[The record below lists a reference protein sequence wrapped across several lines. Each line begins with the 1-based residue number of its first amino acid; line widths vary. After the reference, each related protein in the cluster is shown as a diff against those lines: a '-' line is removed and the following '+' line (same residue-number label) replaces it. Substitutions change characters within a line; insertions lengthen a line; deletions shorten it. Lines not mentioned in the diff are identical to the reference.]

1 MADGKSYQSDSKGDK
16 SVNSTETDNEN
27 AKSAASV
34 ELANTIKQKL
44 SLPPELTLK
53 NRSINKYRLNV
64 EKLVSPKYLFVVIV
78 LVLSLGLGFLGGW
91 LGSSSQENSLNNQSV
106 YNSKQTVIS
115 NQSQAIAAVAKE
127 VSPSVVSIT
136 ANQATAP
143 TTSLFGFST
152 GGGSSADSGTGI
164 ILSANGLIVTNHHV
178 IPDGTTS
185 VSVTLSDGTTYNNVQ
200 IVGTTSDSSSLDIGF
215 LKINNL
221 GNRKLIPA
229 VIGDSS
235 QMTIGSS
242 VVAIG
247 NALGQFQNT
256 VTSGII
262 SGYGRSVQASDS
274 SSSAEENLTDLFQ
287 TDAAINEGNSGGPL
301 VNLSGQ
307 VIGINTAI
315 ASNSQNIGF
324 SIPINDVTGLIQ
336 SVEKTGKLQQPYL
349 GVLYIPITSDIA
361 SEYNLSISQG
371 AWVPPAAVT
380 GQASVIA
387 GGPAANGGLQAGDI
401 ITAIDGQQLNQNTSL
416 TSIIDKDQVGQV
428 VALSVQRGSKT
439 LSIKVTLGNVPTS
452 TSTNQGD

>member
-78 LVLSLGLGFLGGW
+78 LVLSLVLGFLGGW

-115 NQSQAIAAVAKE
+115 SQSQAIAAVAKE

-262 SGYGRSVQASDS
+262 SGYGRSIQASDS
-274 SSSAEENLTDLFQ
+274 SSSTEENLTDLFQ

>member
-1 MADGKSYQSDSKGDK
+1 MADEKSYQSDSKDNK
-16 SVNSTETDNEN
+16 SVDSTETDKEN
-27 AKSAASV
+27 TKSETSAERSNV
-34 ELANTIKQKL
+34 TKQKL
-44 SLPPELTLK
+44 SLPPELSSK
-53 NRSINKYRLNV
+53 NRSINKYRLHV
-64 EKLVSPKYLFVVIV
+64 ERLVSPKYLFVTI
-78 LVLSLGLGFLGGW
+78 LMILSLGLGFLGGW
-91 LGSSSQENSLNNQSV
+91 LGSSNQQNSLNNQSI

-136 ANQATAP
+136 ATQTTVP
-143 TTSLFGFST
+143 TTSLFGFGT
-152 GGGSSADSGTGI
+152 GGGSSEDAGTGI

-221 GNRKLIPA
+221 DGRKLLPA

-262 SGYGRSVQASDS
+262 SGYGRSIQASDS
-274 SSSAEENLTDLFQ
+274 TSSTEENLTDLFQ

-307 VIGINTAI
+307 VVGINTAI

-324 SIPINDVTGLIQ
+324 AIPINDVTGLIQ

-361 SEYNLSISQG
+361 SEYNLSVSQG
-371 AWVPPAAVT
+371 AWVPPTAVT

-387 GGPAANGGLQAGDI
+387 GGPAANAGLQAGDI
-401 ITAIDGQQLNQNTSL
+401 ITTIDGQQLNQNTSL

-428 VALSVQRGSKT
+428 VTLNVQRGSKT
-439 LSIKVTLGNVPTS
+439 LNIKITLGNVPTS
-452 TSTNQGD
+452 TSTNEGD